1 MGDGTSVPVQFEP
14 WRLWFDCG
22 TNTLFW
28 PGTIPV
34 SRAVAH
40 IRILTFE
47 VAVSLAALF
56 AHRVATPSV
65 AVPAIFDGTYKE
77 TKSFTITRISI
88 VKNG

>member
-1 MGDGTSVPVQFEP
+1 MVHGPSRRFQFEP
-14 WRLWFDCG
+14 WRLWFECG
-22 TNTLFW
+22 TNPLFW
-28 PGTIPV
+28 QGTISV

-77 TKSFTITRISI
+77 TKL
-88 VKNG
+88 